1 MSAHGNEEILH
12 RKSSVVMAFRV
23 TLWLL
28 PTAFAFMSVFGH
40 TTYSRYLPFPLNTAL
55 CLWWL
60 LNGFFILG
68 TGWFNALLSP
78 NSRLEWHGV
87 RKRVILF
94 FLMQP
99 FIIVFLACVALG
111 MIDPG
116 GSC

>member
-1 MSAHGNEEILH
+1 MSAYGNEEIMH
-12 RKSSVVMAFRV
+12 RKRSVVMAFRV

-28 PTAFAFMSVFGH
+28 PTAFAFMSAVGYAI
-40 TTYSRYLPFPLNTAL
+40 YSRYLPFTSNTAL

-60 LNGFFILG
+60 FNGFFVLG

-94 FLMQP
+94 FLIQP
-99 FIIVFLACVALG
+99 FIIVFFAIVALG
-111 MIDPG
+111 MFGPR
-116 GSC
+116 